1 MWGERV
7 AKQQADP
14 SRAQPAKATARE
26 GRKPCLPDTALQK
39 ASGGRCWSLAAAGAS
54 GENPCCQP
62 AFRTQAAFPP
72 SLHTRARRDM
82 VRTVYLLNRVQGTQP
97 QRQKTRKASTS
108 AASPAPPRP
117 EGQRPDVA
125 LWHCEAPGSPVKPTL
140 DPEEHSLVPLPL
152 TRPAHPGWGHGSQGV
167 AAPRHRGAMVSS
179 SLTEDSLVLPFS
191 ILGQK
196 MGARLGASQAA
207 VVSSTWLPQV
217 C

>member
-1 MWGERV
+1 ML
-7 AKQQADP
+7 
-14 SRAQPAKATARE
+14 PACLQDS
-26 GRKPCLPDTALQK
+26 GRL
-39 ASGGRCWSLAAAGAS
+39 
-54 GENPCCQP
+54 
-62 AFRTQAAFPP
+62 P
-72 SLHTRARRDM
+72 SLPPHESQKGHGQDS
-82 VRTVYLLNRVQGTQP
+82 LLAEQGAGNPAPAPEDQEGQHLCSLP
-97 QRQKTRKASTS
+97 
-108 AASPAPPRP
+108 SPAPPRP

-125 LWHCEAPGSPVKPTL
+125 LWHCEAPGFPVKPTL